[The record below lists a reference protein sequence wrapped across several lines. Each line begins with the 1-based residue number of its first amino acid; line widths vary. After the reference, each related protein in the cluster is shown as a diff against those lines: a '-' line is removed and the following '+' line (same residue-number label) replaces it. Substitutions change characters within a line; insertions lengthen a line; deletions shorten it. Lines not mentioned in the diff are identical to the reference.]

1 MTIRSASS
9 QTPFSS
15 AGIVGLNSI
24 NLDSNDSLYGN
35 SATNG
40 DVTLAGNDQVCGTVQ
55 VGPGRNV
62 VGGPP
67 TCTTG
72 SSTVTQGVTSLP
84 PVNQGDAPTNNQN
97 GNFFSVNPV
106 SPASKNAQRRVCFN
120 GRNAAG
126 ETDTSCGARQLKLT
140 NGASGVTLTLNGGN
154 YSLCSL
160 TLQSGTSIYV
170 ANGARVTIYF
180 DTPEACGYTSA
191 ATQLSMASN
200 TSIQVNGGSAQNMRL
215 LFVGSDTIPTTATM
229 SSNTIQNVACN
240 QDFVVYGPRTDIV
253 FASNSYFCGAVA
265 GKTSARTRTRRSR
278 PATRRPVTRCRGG
291 STTTRSTTSG
301 SAPRPCL
308 PGRRPRAP
316 AAEEHPDAARKRDGT
331 SAFVGGRGHA
341 RRDLIGMTLGLLV
354 IGAAVTVF
362 TASIESQP
370 TIDQRAAQIDQ
381 ARSMSARV
389 TQELRQGS
397 NASSVESVAAD
408 DPDLRTS
415 DHLRRVHPGPRH
427 PLSRVLQLHAVGGH
441 GLVHPDR
448 VPARS
453 PRSRSRLRSHDDRG
467 DWSHDEPGVH
477 VLTAD
482 SGSGLRGHPI
492 GVPRLQRG

>member
-1 MTIRSASS
+1 MLIARAREDGGFTLPVVLLMVLAAFAVASAAVLASFSAQSGTIQDYQSKDAFATAEAGAHEAMLRYNATTVSGDSWGQCLPSGTPISDGAGWSWCPTQQAQLPDGSTYTYRVGFPQQIPGAPLPAHTAQIISQGSTNGVTRRIDMTIRSASS

-24 NLDSNDSLYGN
+24 SLSSNDSLYGN

-40 DVTLAGNDQVCGTVQ
+40 DVTLAGNDQVCGNVQ

-72 SSTVTQGVTSLP
+72 SSTVTQGITSLP

-106 SPASKNAQRRVCFN
+106 SPANKTAQRRVCFN

-170 ANGARVTIYF
+170 ANGAKVTIYF
-180 DTPEACGYTSA
+180 DAPEACGYTSA
-191 ATQLSMASN
+191 ATQLSMSSN

-240 QDFVVYGPRTDIV
+240 QDFVIYGPRTDIV

-265 GKTSARTRTRRSR
+265 GKTVTSNSNTSVKTSNQ
-278 PATRRPVTRCRGG
+278 ATGYT
-291 STTTRSTTSG
+291 
-301 SAPRPCL
+301 L
-308 PGRRPRAP
+308 PGWVDHYAIDDFR
-316 AAEEHPDAARKRDGT
+316 ECTGT
-331 SAFVGGRGHA
+331 MPTG
-341 RRDLIGMTLGLLV
+341 
-354 IGAAVTVF
+354 
-362 TASIESQP
+362 TASP
-370 TIDQRAAQIDQ
+370 
-381 ARSMSARV
+381 
-389 TQELRQGS
+389 
-397 NASSVESVAAD
+397 SS
-408 DPDLRTS
+408 
-415 DHLRRVHPGPRH
+415 GC
-427 PLSRVLQLHAVGGH
+427 
-441 GLVHPDR
+441 
-448 VPARS
+448 
-453 PRSRSRLRSHDDRG
+453 
-467 DWSHDEPGVH
+467 
-477 VLTAD
+477 
-482 SGSGLRGHPI
+482 
-492 GVPRLQRG
+492 